1 MGGWANHIAAAGRI
15 QAMDTW
21 VMAWGVTFVMPR
33 PQPILAVG
41 SGPSHSNSMSGRR
54 PVPHPRPE
62 PRQALLP
69 LPRPGPGRQAPG
81 ARPSLRHPFP
91 VLAGSPL
98 KPPGRAAPSGARPHG
113 DRARR
118 GCRAGGRPVRPGQGR
133 TRESRSSISLVYHS
147 WVAAMLRNFPQ
158 ARRLL
163 RRMGFEKEDAYFWKQ
178 MSKAML
184 CTYTLL
190 GVAWIWN
197 ETSPLGW
204 WTLKPRPKEEKEMA
218 HLYERRKFP
227 YPGDEEAVEEFIK
240 GGGALGTTIGPRG
253 FADANMDSENMQK
266 QLQSKKFEQEAQKL
280 WLRMRNEVIQE
291 LQEKGFDIE

>member
-1 MGGWANHIAAAGRI
+1 MESDDEADTVAHRSQRLKGVATASPSCTHSRSSAGRNLFLTCPN
-15 QAMDTW
+15 ATKSL
-21 VMAWGVTFVMPR
+21 G
-33 PQPILAVG
+33 LHG
-41 SGPSHSNSMSGRR
+41 SATGRR
-54 PVPHPRPE
+54 RLFPPPCYIHDDR
-62 PRQALLP
+62 
-69 LPRPGPGRQAPG
+69 GPWVAF
-81 ARPSLRHPFP
+81 HT
-91 VLAGSPL
+91 V
-98 KPPGRAAPSGARPHG
+98 AAPSSLSY
-113 DRARR
+113 RATAPSTV
-118 GCRAGGRPVRPGQGR
+118 G
-133 TRESRSSISLVYHS
+133 
-147 WVAAMLRNFPQ
+147 AMLRNLPQ

-178 MSKAML
+178 MGKAML
-184 CTYTLL
+184 CTYTLF
-190 GVAWIWN
+190 GVAWLWN

-240 GGGALGTTIGPRG
+240 SGGALGTTIGPKG

-266 QLQSKKFEQEAQKL
+266 QLQSKNFEQEAQKL